1 MDSDLKFQ
9 TMTFVRS
16 KNISLRYQRFT
27 TLGSK
32 DIGLENQ
39 SLWQRVNSFL
49 LIDAT
54 DSSKISIATKHDEK
68 EWKKDEQ
75 KKFGRKNYEIKY
87 KGRKKAV
94 KKKWIKDEN
103 EKY

>member
-54 DSSKISIATKHDEK
+54 DRSKISIATKHDEK

-75 KKFGRKNYEIKY
+75 KESWENPKEAKM
-87 KGRKKAV
+87 KGLYM
-94 KKKWIKDEN
+94 N
-103 EKY
+103 